1 MPQFDENQRTAVG
14 NKLDSGLRLPFFGT
28 QPETRDLAHAA
39 IWSPSRANAK
49 LRVVSLT
56 PPGRYHS
63 FP

>member
-39 IWSPSRANAK
+39 I
-49 LRVVSLT
+49 
-56 PPGRYHS
+56 
-63 FP
+63 